1 MENIGKVWF
10 EEKRNEGREGEE
22 DYFSRCEDGNV
33 QTFAERETKVMDW
46 DKRDEMNGTC

>member
-10 EEKRNEGREGEE
+10 KEKGRERGEEE

-33 QTFAERETKVMDW
+33 HQTLAEKNES
-46 DKRDEMNGTC
+46 DELGQERCKD

>member
-10 EEKRNEGREGEE
+10 KEKGGERGGEE

-33 QTFAERETKVMDW
+33 QTLAEKNES
-46 DKRDEMNGTC
+46 DELGQERRNKD

>member
-10 EEKRNEGREGEE
+10 EEKGGERGGEE

-33 QTFAERETKVMDW
+33 QTLVEKNESDELGQERHNED
-46 DKRDEMNGTC
+46 